1 MSSFNAPHK
10 LRVVGTDK
18 PVRPMQHVQRIE
30 KLCEQSLPR
39 LAGALGSVLGRVD
52 DALFD
57 FMQRAGQR
65 EDSTRYIDAMRVLR
79 LRREGIERRFQADL
93 GEAFAAL
100 LRGDAACAD
109 WAAVNPGSDELSL
122 VSEEELEVQLA
133 AKQLAESLGVD
144 HGQVVAQLNQRIGW
158 LAGGIE
164 LGANTNPI
172 GPGHIAAAIHAA
184 TQNCEVPLH
193 VKLILFKLCE
203 RELGTGL
210 EDAYHGINQWLIQA
224 GVLPEL
230 PRLRQRFAVRR
241 QPAPKPA
248 AAAEAA
254 PAAPEA
260 VNEAQARE
268 MFNALHLLLS
278 HYRSVHYGPSIMQG
292 EDMRALH
299 AQEMVDVLSLLQ
311 TDLSPGLKTALENPG
326 ASLAQR
332 VKAEVLA
339 GAASLGLD
347 PAQTRLDPLD
357 EDAIDLVGML
367 FEVLLDEREIGGK
380 ARSLVGRMVVPYVKV
395 ALLDRKMFLRKTH
408 PARRLLNAIAEA
420 CENNH
425 AETPAE
431 RALLEK
437 AESVVERLIA
447 EFNENLAIF
456 EVLLEEFSAFLDQH
470 HKRVELAER
479 RAAEAQ
485 QGRERLEQARERV
498 ARELAE
504 RMTGRDMPPSLDL
517 VLKTYWSHHLL
528 VTSLRDG
535 EGSDRYRAAL
545 VAGDALIACLDEAH
559 CGMSGLLATLPSL
572 RNELE
577 PVLASSGCVGESAAA
592 IVRAVTDEL
601 RKIAR
606 GDTPALVP
614 EPAVAAAVPPPLRAQ
629 ADIESAR
636 EEPVLRLVSD
646 RDAMDFDPAD
656 IERLRDLPLG
666 TWVELS
672 EAEGKRQA
680 VKLAWVSPISSR
692 LMFVNRRGMRVCVAS
707 VEELAVLMKQGR
719 LALRPVNSAFE
730 RAMHQVLG
738 RLREPAAA

>member
-1 MSSFNAPHK
+1 MSSFNAPHR
-10 LRVVGTDK
+10 LRVVGGSQAG
-18 PVRPMQHVQRIE
+18 RPMRQVQLIE
-30 KLCEQSLPR
+30 KLCEHALPR
-39 LAGALGSVLGRVD
+39 LTGALGSVLGRVD

-57 FMQRAGQR
+57 FMQHAGQR

-79 LRREGIERRFQADL
+79 LRRENIERRFQADL
-93 GEAFAAL
+93 GGAFAAL
-100 LRGDAACAD
+100 LRGDTVCAD
-109 WAAVNPGSDELSL
+109 WAVANPDNSELSL

-133 AKQLAESLGVD
+133 AKQLAESLGAD

-164 LGANTNPI
+164 LDANTNPI
-172 GPGHIAAAIHAA
+172 GPGHVAAAIHAA

-210 EDAYHGINQWLIQA
+210 EDAYHGINQWLIGA
-224 GVLPEL
+224 DVLPEL

-248 AAAEAA
+248 AAEAA
-254 PAAPEA
+254 PAAPE
-260 VNEAQARE
+260 VVSEAQARE

-278 HYRSVHYGPSIMQG
+278 HYRSVHFGPSIMPG

-311 TDLSPGLKTALENPG
+311 TEISPGLRTALENPG

-367 FEVLLDEREIGGK
+367 FEVLLDEREIAGK
-380 ARSLVGRMVVPYVKV
+380 ARSLVGRLVVPYVKV

-437 AESVVERLIA
+437 AESIIERLVA

-456 EVLLEEFSAFLDQH
+456 EMLLEEFSAFLDQH
-470 HKRVELAER
+470 RKRVELVER

-498 ARELAE
+498 AAELAE
-504 RMTGRDMPPSLDL
+504 RMTGRELPPSLEL

-528 VTSLRDG
+528 VTSLREG
-535 EGSDRYRAAL
+535 EGSDRYRAGL

-559 CGMSGLLATLPSL
+559 CGMSGLLATLPTL
-572 RNELE
+572 RSELD
-577 PVLASSGCVGESAAA
+577 PVLASSGCVGESAAT

-606 GDTPALVP
+606 GDIPAPVP
-614 EPAVAAAVPPPLRAQ
+614 EPAVAAAVPPPLHAQ
-629 ADIESAR
+629 SELESAR

-656 IERLRDLPLG
+656 IERLRDMPLG

-672 EAEGKRQA
+672 DAEGKRQA

-692 LMFVNRRGMRVCVAS
+692 LMFVNRRGMRMCVAS